1 MLACLWQQLISRE
14 ARRWCLCLC
23 AGWRVQ
29 ILCAALCSSARRR
42 CAGRA
47 VRGAAR
53 SAWVFPAGLLLR
65 GGGRG
70 GFSSLSNSK
79 REEAQARARPLGDF
93 PSSCPETALSTALT
107 RQKDA
112 GGACA
117 QRLGRLATDPC
128 PEKLKELLSSSLL
141 ARSPAEVCA
150 DARREF
156 QPLFCS
162 SPRKPFFFPGALEG
176 WPARKRWSSLEYLD
190 RQAGLGRLGP
200 RECFQPVGLIIPSH
214 AKENT
219 RGLRIC
225 SI

>member
-1 MLACLWQQLISRE
+1 MVSLSLRRLASSDPVRCSLFVCSTTMCGPRGQRSRSE
-14 ARRWCLCLC
+14 
-23 AGWRVQ
+23 RVG
-29 ILCAALCSSARRR
+29 LLGRASASGE
-42 CAGRA
+42 AGR
-47 VRGAAR
+47 
-53 SAWVFPAGLLLR
+53 
-65 GGGRG
+65 
-70 GFSSLSNSK
+70 GFSSLSNSN

-107 RQKDA
+107 RQKGA

-141 ARSPAEVCA
+141 ARSRAEVCA
-150 DARREF
+150 DARGEF

-162 SPRKPFFFPGALEG
+162 SPRQPFFFPGALEG

-225 SI
+225 SV